1 MVGQARGGAVARLIA
16 GVAVAVL
23 VAGACSDD
31 DAGLDEEGNPEA
43 TLSAPETP
51 PPPQLEATVPGGTLP
66 GEDGSTFVDDA
77 LADGTVTAEE
87 LTAAYDGFLACLAD
101 GGGTGRYAYDVEL
114 RTGLAVDWSTED
126 DGVDRALLDTSC
138 SRRYLG
144 GLARRFEIDNPPPD
158 DLAGRQR
165 ANLTACIERVSPTA
179 AANLPAQIAVGTAGE
194 ASSLGELQ
202 LDPGSLDP
210 DSLGADA
217 DDISAVADCIASLG
231 AEWRAFG

>member
-1 MVGQARGGAVARLIA
+1 MVGKARRVLAARLA
-16 GVAVAVL
+16 AAAMATVL
-23 VAGACSDD
+23 VAGACSGDD
-31 DAGLDEEGNPEA
+31 TGLDEEGPDA

-51 PPPQLEATVPGGTLP
+51 PPPQLEATIPGGTLP
-66 GEDGSTFVDDA
+66 GEDGSTFVEDA

-101 GGGTGRYAYDVEL
+101 GGGVGRYAYDVEL
-114 RTGLAVDWSTED
+114 RTGLALDWSVED

-144 GLARRFEIDNPPPD
+144 GLARRFEADNPPPD

-165 ANLTACIERVSPTA
+165 ANLAACIERVSPTA

-202 LDPGSLDP
+202 LDPSSLDP
-210 DSLGADA
+210 ESLGADA
-217 DDISAVADCIASLG
+217 DDIAAVADCIASLG